1 MGLMLATCAIADAQG
16 ESMVR
21 HASVPS
27 EGDWIGTM
35 ISPVGP
41 LQIAIHLRTSA
52 KGPVAT
58 IDTVQF
64 GERGGVLSHVSVTG
78 GRLHFDDPAAQGQY
92 DGRWDAAGD
101 RWIGT
106 WTAANGQT
114 FPLNLSPG
122 LPPPLPRIE
131 GLDGDWEGG
140 VDLGPPGVLRL
151 TLHVQTGSR
160 GTTATLD
167 LPDAGR
173 FDMPVRVARN
183 GRDVSVN
190 IAVMRAR
197 YQAELSD
204 EGGYVQGEFSQGN
217 SVMPLVLTRSSDE
230 PSTSLSGGEFA
241 APAPKAGTFPSD
253 AEIRMAL
260 ARRIDEER
268 RGVGI
273 VVGLISPKGR
283 RIVAYGVTE
292 AGGKH
297 PVDGK
302 TLFEIGSI
310 TKTFTSLI
318 LQEMAL
324 RGQVSLDDPVSKYLP
339 GKLSLPDRM
348 GRPITLRELATHTSG
363 LPRTLLV
370 ASEPSLAGRL
380 AGADEP
386 RLYAFLAHY
395 QSPGRLAPAW
405 SYSNL
410 GVGILG
416 LALSHRAWTD
426 LPTLFRERVFGP
438 LGMTSTVFGIPP
450 AGPEV
455 AVGHDDSLRPI
466 PPFEVGTAE
475 AAAGAIRS
483 SANDM
488 LSYLAA
494 ELGYR
499 RTPLTAAMRAM
510 LTKDY
515 GPGSPGFDQELG
527 WMSLKVGG
535 RRIFTHSGATL
546 GQRAFVAFDPNY
558 RDGVVV
564 LSNAESQVGGDDIGQ
579 WLIGL
584 SALPALPP
592 APPAPKLLEAQAVVP
607 LTPEQA
613 KPYVGDYRLT
623 QHITFTVSYDGK
635 QLQLRETKA
644 GKSTGASAAMVFHGQ
659 GAFTLPG
666 RAGLRGRALAFEA
679 DAGSNARGFILRNRA
694 GEFHATRVSGN

>member
-1 MGLMLATCAIADAQG
+1 MPKLFVASIVALTLGTCAIAAGQV
-16 ESMVR
+16 EPAARQS
-21 HASVPS
+21 SVPS
-27 EGDWIGTM
+27 QGDWIGTM

-52 KGPVAT
+52 QGPVAT
-58 IDTVQF
+58 IDTVEF
-64 GERGGVLSHVSVTG
+64 GERGGALSHVSVTD
-78 GRLHFDDPAAQGQY
+78 GRLHFDDPAAQGHY
-92 DGRWDAAGD
+92 DGRWDEASK

-114 FPLNLSPG
+114 LPLNLSSG
-122 LPPPLPRIE
+122 LPPPLPYVE
-131 GLDGDWEGG
+131 GLDGDWRGG
-140 VDLGPPGVLRL
+140 VDLGPPGVLHL

-173 FDMPVRVARN
+173 FDMPVRIARN

-204 EGGYVQGEFSQGN
+204 DGGYMQGEFSQGN
-217 SVMPLVLTRSSDE
+217 SLMPLVFTRSSDE
-230 PSTSLSGGEFA
+230 PSTPQSGGKFA

-253 AEIRMAL
+253 AEIHRAL

-283 RIVAYGVTE
+283 SIVAYGVTA

-297 PVDGK
+297 PVDGN

-318 LQEMAL
+318 LQDMAL
-324 RGQVSLDDPVSKYLP
+324 KGQVSLDDPVSKYLP

-348 GRPITLRELATHTSG
+348 GRSITLRELATHTSG

-370 ASEPSLAGRL
+370 PSQTGLAGRL

-386 RLYAFLAHY
+386 KLYAFLAHY
-395 QSPGRLAPAW
+395 HSAGYSAPAW

-410 GVGILG
+410 GMGILG
-416 LALSHRAWTD
+416 VALSRRAGTD

-450 AGPEV
+450 AGPQV
-455 AVGHDDSLRPI
+455 AVGHDSNLSPI
-466 PPFEVGTAE
+466 PPFEVGPAE

-488 LSYLAA
+488 LTYLAA

-515 GPGSPGFDQELG
+515 GGGAPGFDQELG
-527 WMSLKVGG
+527 WMSFKDSLK
-535 RRIFTHSGATL
+535 
-546 GQRAFVAFDPNY
+546 N
-558 RDGVVV
+558 
-564 LSNAESQVGGDDIGQ
+564 
-579 WLIGL
+579 
-584 SALPALPP
+584 
-592 APPAPKLLEAQAVVP
+592 
-607 LTPEQA
+607 
-613 KPYVGDYRLT
+613 
-623 QHITFTVSYDGK
+623 
-635 QLQLRETKA
+635 
-644 GKSTGASAAMVFHGQ
+644 
-659 GAFTLPG
+659 
-666 RAGLRGRALAFEA
+666 
-679 DAGSNARGFILRNRA
+679 
-694 GEFHATRVSGN
+694 